1 MRAIYLEG
9 LKELSKA
16 SVLKIEGERAH
27 HLLSVARIKV
37 GEDLFL
43 FNGKGLKLK
52 AVVMEIRKKD
62 LSVNIFDVF
71 KEEKSNLLFDA
82 AICLPKKNA
91 FDEIIKISVE
101 LGLDSIIPI
110 NSEYSTRHILNKE
123 RIHRVLESALIQS
136 NNPFLPD
143 FKDVISLKD
152 LKEISKEYD
161 KIFYFSS
168 VKKDSFVNLNIDQEK
183 NKILLVI
190 GPEGGLSPFEE
201 RFLNGLEKIQTVHL
215 PTPILRAP
223 HALATSVGYLLGCYQ
238 K

>member
-1 MRAIYLEG
+1 
-9 LKELSKA
+9 
-16 SVLKIEGERAH
+16 
-27 HLLSVARIKV
+27 
-37 GEDLFL
+37 
-43 FNGKGLKLK
+43 
-52 AVVMEIRKKD
+52 
-62 LSVNIFDVF
+62 
-71 KEEKSNLLFDA
+71 
-82 AICLPKKNA
+82 
-91 FDEIIKISVE
+91 
-101 LGLDSIIPI
+101 
-110 NSEYSTRHILNKE
+110 
-123 RIHRVLESALIQS
+123 
-136 NNPFLPD
+136 
-143 FKDVISLKD
+143 VISLKG